1 MQAEEAGLEF
11 VVLRELV
18 FHQAVDPG
26 GVVLLVAVTVGLIV
40 HNLAGMDL
48 LMVVNLPEDDTTV
61 LGGSQAVAGCCTVQ
75 LSFGQIA
82 RGNHGLT
89 KF

>member
-11 VVLRELV
+11 VVRGELV

-26 GVVLLVAVTVGLIV
+26 GVALFGAVTVGLIV
-40 HNLAGMDL
+40 HDLAGMDL

-61 LGGSQAVAGCCTVQ
+61 LGGSQAVAGC
-75 LSFGQIA
+75 
-82 RGNHGLT
+82 
-89 KF
+89 

>member
-1 MQAEEAGLEF
+1 MEAEEAGMEF
-11 VVLRELV
+11 VVRGKLV

-26 GVVLLVAVTVGLIV
+26 GVVLFGAVTVGLIV
-40 HNLAGMDL
+40 HDLAGMHAL
-48 LMVVNLPEDDTTV
+48 LVVDLPEDDTTV